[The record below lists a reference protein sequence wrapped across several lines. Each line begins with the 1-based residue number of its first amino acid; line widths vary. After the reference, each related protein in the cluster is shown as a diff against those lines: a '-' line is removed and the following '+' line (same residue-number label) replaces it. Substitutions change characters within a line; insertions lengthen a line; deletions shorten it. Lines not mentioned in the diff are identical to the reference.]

1 MSLNETKRSPFIEN
15 YLDPPI
21 MKKNP
26 KVLYVIDTLEES
38 GAERSL
44 LEITSKFSQIDPVF
58 VHLYKGDSLKEEF
71 IQKGIPTYS
80 LNLSGSWNFK
90 EAEQKLA
97 EIYRK
102 EQPDI
107 IHSTLFRS
115 DLVTRRLKKVFPE
128 VPLISS
134 FVNNSY
140 HPMRFKQSG
149 LGLRIK
155 LKFIQK
161 IDTVSSKKVDY
172 FISNSNT
179 IKQAKAKATNVPLDK
194 IKVIP
199 RGRDLSRFNGDISNA
214 GTTSLRKEL
223 KAENKKILLN
233 VSRLIERKGQKDLI
247 YAMPGILKA
256 HPNTVLFIVGE
267 GPFRTELESTIQKLN
282 LENNV
287 FLLGRR
293 EDVPELISIADV
305 FVFPSYFEGLPGA
318 LIEAMMGNLLI
329 ACSNIPENM
338 ECVND
343 KSAVIFEVGNIS
355 DIRDKINYAITNQ
368 SSLKNFRQYARKT
381 AENDFD
387 IFRIAKKYE
396 EFYLS
401 IISKE

>member
-1 MSLNETKRSPFIEN
+1 
-15 YLDPPI
+15 

-58 VHLYKGDSLKEEF
+58 VHLYKGDSLKNEF

-199 RGRDLSRFNGDISNA
+199 RGRDLSRFNGDISNG

-329 ACSNIPENM
+329 SCSNIPENM

-343 KSAVIFEVGNIS
+343 KSAVIFKVGDIS
-355 DIRDKINYAITNQ
+355 DISDKINYAVTNE
-368 SSLKNFRQYARKT
+368 SSLKHLREYARKT
-381 AENDFD
+381 AENEFD
-387 IFRIAKKYE
+387 IFRIAQKYE
-396 EFYLS
+396 DFYFS
-401 IISKE
+401 INR

>member
-1 MSLNETKRSPFIEN
+1 ME
-15 YLDPPI
+15 
-21 MKKNP
+21 KNP

-90 EAEQKLA
+90 VAEKKLA
-97 EIYRK
+97 KIYQK

-115 DLVTRRLKKVFPE
+115 DLVTRRLKKFFPE

-140 HPMRFKQSG
+140 HPMRFKQSS

-155 LKFIQK
+155 LKFIQQ
-161 IDTVSSKKVDY
+161 IDKVSSKKVDF
-172 FISNSNT
+172 FISNSDT
-179 IKQAKAKATNVPLDK
+179 IKQAKAKATNVPVDK

-199 RGRDLSRFNGDISNA
+199 RGRDFSRFNTNVPRV
-214 GTTSLRKEL
+214 RKEELRRQL
-223 KAENKKILLN
+223 KVGKRKILLN

-247 YAMPGILKA
+247 FAMPEILKTY
-256 HPNTVLFIVGE
+256 PNTVLFIVGE
-267 GPFRTELESTIQKLN
+267 GPFRSELESSIQKLN
-282 LENNV
+282 LEQSV
-287 FLLGRR
+287 VLLGRR
-293 EDVPELISIADV
+293 EDVPELISISDA

-318 LIEAMMGNLLI
+318 LIEAMMGELLI
-329 ACSNIPENM
+329 VCSNIPENR
-338 ECVND
+338 ECVSE
-343 KSAVIFEVGNIS
+343 KSAVLFKVGNVS
-355 DIRDKINYAITNQ
+355 DISRKLAYTLENTE
-368 SSLKNFRQYARKT
+368 SLKHLTENARKI
-381 AENDFD
+381 AENEFD
-387 IFRIAKKYE
+387 IFKIAQKYE
-396 EFYLS
+396 DFYLS
-401 IISKE
+401 ITN